1 MKSIFE
7 EMGGT
12 YRQEGDYLVPN
23 LELDAVEG
31 TYGVWGMRHRKFL
44 RENDKVRFYSLMS
57 SGKLHQHL
65 TEVDVRA
72 EKLFE
77 ETVKRLAEKE
87 GLTEKVKKKEQM
99 EWVRKMNNVRNRA
112 MEIVNKEVIFV

>member
-1 MKSIFE
+1 
-7 EMGGT
+7 
-12 YRQEGDYLVPN
+12 
-23 LELDAVEG
+23 
-31 TYGVWGMRHRKFL
+31 
-44 RENDKVRFYSLMS
+44 MS

-87 GLTEKVKKKEQM
+87 GLTEKIKKKEQM

-112 MEIVNKEVIFV
+112 MEIVNREVIFV

>member
-1 MKSIFE
+1 MALQNGYANYANNI
-7 EMGGT
+7 
-12 YRQEGDYLVPN
+12 DLVN
-23 LELDAVEG
+23 ELLQD
-31 TYGVWGMRHRKFL
+31 L
-44 RENDKVRFYSLMS
+44 RLD
-57 SGKLHQHL
+57 LH
-65 TEVDVRA
+65 EA

-112 MEIVNKEVIFV
+112 MEIVNREVIFV